1 MEMYKWLSFLFLFIP
16 LVICVKFT
24 LPVYPPG
31 YYASRRCLTLTIQ
44 SGTLVTGYFNSTK
57 PSNAPSF
64 RTNVWI
70 EDGSGNRH
78 LQRLD
83 IKDET
88 RFSFRTY
95 NRSMDHFFCV
105 VNESPEGIYIEFH
118 DILY

>member
-1 MEMYKWLSFLFLFIP
+1 MRMYKLLYLLFLFTS

-31 YYASRRCLTLTIQ
+31 YYASKKCLTLPIQ
-44 SGTLVTGYFNSTK
+44 PDTLVTGYFNSTK
-57 PSNAPSF
+57 PLNAPPF

-78 LQRLD
+78 LQKLD

-95 NRSMDHFFCV
+95 NRSMDHFFCIT
-105 VNESPEGIYIEFH
+105 NESPEGIYQFH